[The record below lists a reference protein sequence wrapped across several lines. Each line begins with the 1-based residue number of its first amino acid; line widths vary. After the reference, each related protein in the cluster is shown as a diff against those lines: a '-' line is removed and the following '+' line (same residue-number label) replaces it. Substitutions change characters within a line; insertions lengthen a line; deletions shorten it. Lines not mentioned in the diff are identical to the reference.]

1 MSNPIKYQNVELYDK
16 LPVEFDK
23 RNLVKK
29 VAKKGQCTAYLE
41 HYLGQSVMKVLAQ
54 LGISKSLNSQ
64 VIKD

>member
-1 MSNPIKYQNVELYDK
+1 MSDPIKYQNVELYDK

-41 HYLGQSVMKVLAQ
+41 HYLG
-54 LGISKSLNSQ
+54 
-64 VIKD
+64 